1 MYFPQRENC
10 HRPTN
15 QKAAPMK
22 EEISAALLH
31 RSREGPRRLKSAL
44 EGRSIKANWLRNH
57 EEALPLR
64 REANPPHPVFAR
76 ALLPDGTWA
85 DVVNL
90 PLAALKPVKVT
101 MASRL
106 IDVRLYLGT
115 KAGGAFDLMVS
126 PVTSDELA
134 HILPCS
140 LESVLNLRRRQ
151 AMAAV

>member
-1 MYFPQRENC
+1 MN
-10 HRPTN
+10 
-15 QKAAPMK
+15 
-22 EEISAALLH
+22 EEISAVLLH
-31 RSREGPRRLKSAL
+31 RSTELPLRLKPAP

-57 EEALPLR
+57 GDALPLR
-64 REANPPHPVFAR
+64 REANPPHLVFAR
-76 ALLPDGTWA
+76 ALLPEGTWA
-85 DVVNL
+85 DAVHL

-115 KAGGAFDLMVS
+115 KAGAAFDLMVA
-126 PVTSDELA
+126 PVTGDELA
-134 HILPCS
+134 HILPCA